1 MRSPGEAALFKNGRL
16 FRPAQDCSRRYGYAV
31 VVNEVMTFS
40 RTQYRERVVSQIEPN
55 WRPDI
60 VATHTLNHA
69 ANITVRDC
77 LLLRSRWTD

>member
-1 MRSPGEAALFKNGRL
+1 MRSPGGAVFFKNGRL

-40 RTQYRERVVSQIEPN
+40 RTQYRERVVSQIDQLA
-55 WRPDI
+55 PDI